1 MRVSSNPQ
9 RSTVAI
15 NGLRLVCWTWGE
27 AGNPPI
33 LMLHGWADT
42 GATFAFIAAHLAA
55 QFQVLAPDF
64 RGFGESEWARSGYW
78 FPDYLADVDALSRH
92 FWGTQGC
99 HLVGHSMG
107 GNIAG
112 LYAGIRPAQVNRLVL
127 LEGFGLPPTAPPQA
141 LVRYRRWLNEGAK
154 FSGLRDF
161 ASHDA
166 LMKHLTR
173 LAPKASSEVLA
184 EVAPCWAR
192 PLPSGEWR
200 LKMDPLHKRVYPIL
214 YRRDE
219 ARACWCE
226 TTAPTLLV
234 SARDSNFATRFPGL
248 DVVDDL
254 AQCYR
259 NFAHRE
265 ISDAG
270 HMLHWEQPA
279 QVAAVINEFLS
290 GDHR

>member
-1 MRVSSNPQ
+1 MRVSSNPR

-290 GDHR
+290 GDPR